1 MKKKKKQTVNKPI
14 TINLKEAGGP
24 SDPPG
29 GGEPCAATTAQQS
42 ANNCS
47 LTSFSDNDFKNMYF
61 VRDSMFIYS
70 SKGQLYM
77 SNYYIISEFIEE
89 NGLFDNC
96 ENFEGHFY
104 QAHLDCF
111 SMIANFINP
120 FYTDTLITNS
130 LYSKLMSV
138 STKLRNQDST
148 NQITSILDDLESDL
162 NYLKNKPAN
171 DVRDFF
177 D

>member
-1 MKKKKKQTVNKPI
+1 MPGSLGFRAFRPASQ
-14 TINLKEAGGP
+14 ASHGGYERSP
-24 SDPPG
+24 D
-29 GGEPCAATTAQQS
+29 
-42 ANNCS
+42 
-47 LTSFSDNDFKNMYF
+47 
-61 VRDSMFIYS
+61 V
-70 SKGQLYM
+70 
-77 SNYYIISEFIEE
+77 
-89 NGLFDNC
+89 
-96 ENFEGHFY
+96 
-104 QAHLDCF
+104 
-111 SMIANFINP
+111 ANFINP

-138 STKLRNQDST
+138 SIKLRNQDST